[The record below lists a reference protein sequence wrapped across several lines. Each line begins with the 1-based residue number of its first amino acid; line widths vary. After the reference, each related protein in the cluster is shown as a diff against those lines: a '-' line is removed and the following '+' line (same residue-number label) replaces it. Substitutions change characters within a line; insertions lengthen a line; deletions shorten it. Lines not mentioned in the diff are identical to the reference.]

1 LSPKPAQGRQ
11 AIGVAIAI
19 LLTVVPAAAAQG
31 PPSSPLP
38 ATGATAP
45 QAEPAAA
52 LKPSAIVPPASGK
65 AQETT
70 IVTSGG
76 VSAGAGRS
84 FDGFSALRHV
94 VLEAIAGARQRI
106 WLTTDFLSD
115 GEIVTALY
123 LAQYRKLDVKVLLG
137 RWKAQH
143 TLSRLNYL
151 KQQKVPVFLRPDT
164 FKPGQPT
171 AVLADDALLYV
182 DGELDSQARARRFTL
197 TQATLEATQR
207 FAGDFAAAANLE
219 VPAVS
224 RAMPMVG
231 RAHTGG
237 RTHDGGGVSSYN
249 KYTSDG
255 AYRYDRKAEP
265 RPDGVSAKL
274 PKQTKLQERKK
285 APPLPPESSMP

>member
-1 LSPKPAQGRQ
+1 MSPKPAQGRQ
-11 AIGVAIAI
+11 AIGVAVAI
-19 LLTVVPAAAAQG
+19 VLTVVPAAAAQTL
-31 PPSSPLP
+31 PPPPLP
-38 ATGATAP
+38 AAAAAP
-45 QAEPAAA
+45 LQAEPAGGTQ
-52 LKPSAIVPPASGK
+52 PSGIARPASGK
-65 AQETT
+65 AQETAT
-70 IVTSGG
+70 IPAGG
-76 VSAGAGRS
+76 ASAGAGQS
-84 FDGFSALRHV
+84 LDGFSALRHV

-151 KQQKVPVFLRPDT
+151 KQQKIPVFLRPDS

-171 AVLADDALLYV
+171 AVLADDALLHV
-182 DGELDSQARARRFTL
+182 DGELDWQARARRFTL
-197 TQATLEATQR
+197 TRGTQEAAQR

-224 RAMPMVG
+224 RAIPMVG

-237 RTHDGGGVSSYN
+237 RTHDGGGASSYN

-274 PKQTKLQERKK
+274 PKQTKLQERKM

>member
-1 LSPKPAQGRQ
+1 LSPKPAQVRQ

-19 LLTVVPAAAAQG
+19 LLTVVPAAAAQD
-31 PPSSPLP
+31 PPAP
-38 ATGATAP
+38 AL
-45 QAEPAAA
+45 PAAA
-52 LKPSAIVPPASGK
+52 AAAPLGQPAAAPSPSDTVGPLSGNL
-65 AQETT
+65 QETT
-70 IVTSGG
+70 IAASGTVG
-76 VSAGAGRS
+76 AGASRS
-84 FDGFSALRHV
+84 FDGFSALRHA

-106 WLTTDFLSD
+106 WLTTDFLTD

-151 KQQKVPVFLRPDT
+151 KQQKVPVFLRPDG

-171 AVLADDALLYV
+171 ALLTDDALLYV

-197 TQATLEATQR
+197 IQGTLETTQR
-207 FAGDFAAAANLE
+207 FASDFAAAANLQ

-224 RAMPMVG
+224 RATPMVG

-249 KYTSDG
+249 RPTTDG
-255 AYRYDRKAEP
+255 AYRYESKAQP